1 MRCTICKA
9 EVEEDGSNTNYCQE
23 CRGITPKKLGE
34 KYSERMEKEGAR
46 EVSSNDFF
54 PRRIYVRTFKTE
66 EGEFEL
72 LYSAKP
78 FKYTPGEV
86 FFQHGE
92 FWLHEISVIGSGFKI
107 KFSDSEKEEPG
118 RYSGVSDRRK
128 KLNR

>member
-1 MRCTICKA
+1 MNCTICGGEA
-9 EVEEDGSNTNYCQE
+9 NDGNSYCGE
-23 CRGITPKKLGE
+23 CLGSSPKKLGE
-34 KYSERMEKEGAR
+34 KYSEKAAREGAR

-92 FWLHEISVIGSGFKI
+92 FWLHEISVVGSGFRI
-107 KFSDSEKEEPG
+107 KFSDSATKEE
-118 RYSGVSDRRK
+118 SGHYTGTSDRRK
-128 KLNR
+128 KFDR